1 LYYFFNEL
9 KQNCMKKFY
18 FVKFLLALLLFI
30 GVTQAKAQV
39 FTASGTVKE
48 NSNGNPLAGVSITVK
63 GTKQT
68 TTSNSTGNF
77 TINVNSKS
85 AVLVLKYVGYKATEV
100 AVTADRANLNVMME
114 EEVNSL
120 KEIVI
125 TGLASSIKRSNL
137 ANAITTVSAKDLMGT
152 TQIQTADGAL
162 YGKVSGANIRMNSG
176 APGGGI
182 NIQLRGL
189 SSLTQASAPLIVLD
203 GVYINNNTQ
212 RTGRASVTGAGAA
225 NQDDGANRLADIN
238 PADIENIEVLKG
250 PSAAAI
256 YGTRANAGV
265 LVITTKKGAAGKTV
279 ISFGQDIGIGSPLKM
294 MGVDNWS
301 EAKINSFFPAARRAV
316 ELGRLQ
322 TATSTNN
329 FVNYEDYFYG
339 NTATLLNS
347 RLSIRGGDEKTKF
360 FVSGSLT
367 DEGGI
372 VRRTGFERQSV
383 RANIEHKLSK
393 SVVLSVNSNYIRT
406 NTDRG
411 FTGNQNNSGASIG
424 YNISYVPNYFDLRP
438 VNGVYPANP
447 YFAENPVAVTDK
459 GVNNALVNR
468 FIQSFNLDVNLF
480 KNENSQLKF
489 RVNGGLD
496 YIQNST
502 KVYLPDDLQFQRG
515 QANPGDVLVGKQE
528 SMNTNFQA
536 AFVYDW
542 KIKRVNFNT
551 QVGLVRLDFKNDGLF
566 NRGRGLAPGQINIK
580 QATVQEVESQF
591 ESTQSDVG
599 IFVQKQMNFEDKIIG
614 TVGMRMDKSNTN
626 GDANKFYGFP
636 KASLAINLANFD
648 FWKIEAISQLKPRV
662 AYGQTAGPVPFGSTF
677 TSLGGVNI
685 GGLLGAT
692 VATGVGN
699 TNIVPER
706 ASEIEFGFDAG
717 FLNNKILFEATY
729 YVKTTLDNLQP
740 LTLSPATGV
749 VNTTSNEAEMRNKGF
764 ELGLSGTVVDKA
776 NFKWFSRLLW
786 WKNDILITKLGIPSY
801 TTGAF
806 GTGLGTFLVQQG
818 VSPTTIVGTP
828 AISPG
833 VFTVW
838 GNAQPDWTTSWSNNI
853 TLFKNF
859 DLSVL
864 TEYRSGGDNI
874 NLTSFLTDGGGTT
887 KGWFDDSNND
897 GIPNGRQRDPAPY
910 NNAGRWVQ
918 DATFLKIREVGLYYT
933 LPKETISKTFG
944 NMIQRAK
951 IGFSGN
957 NVFLATK
964 YVGYDPETST
974 FGAQALANN
983 VDVAPYPTARR
994 LFFHIQIDF

>member
-1 LYYFFNEL
+1 
-9 KQNCMKKFY
+9 MKKFY
-18 FVKFLLALLLFI
+18 FVKFLLVLLLFI

-100 AVTADRANLNVMME
+100 VVTADKANLNVMME

-137 ANAITTVSAKDLMGT
+137 ANAITTVSAKDLVGT

-162 YGKVSGANIRMNSG
+162 YGKVAGANIRMNSG

-301 EAKINSFFPAARRAV
+301 EAKINSFFPVARRAV
-316 ELGRLQ
+316 ELSRFQ
-322 TATSTNN
+322 AATAANN

-447 YFAENPVAVTDK
+447 YFAENPVHVTDK

-551 QVGLVRLDFKNDGLF
+551 QVGLVRLDFRNDGLF

-614 TVGMRMDKSNTN
+614 TLGMRMDKSNTN

-648 FWKIEAISQLKPRV
+648 FWKIDAISQLKPRV
-662 AYGQTAGPVPFGSTF
+662 AYGQTAGPVPFGATF

-692 VATGVGN
+692 VPTTIGN

-749 VNTTSNEAEMRNKGF
+749 VNTQSNEAEMRNKGF

-806 GTGLGTFLVQQG
+806 GTALGTFLVQQG
-818 VSPTTIVGTP
+818 ISPTTIVGTP

-838 GNAQPDWTTSWSNNI
+838 GNAQPDWTSSWSNNI
-853 TLFKNF
+853 TFFKNF

-933 LPKETISKTFG
+933 LPKATLSKSFG
-944 NMIQRAK
+944 NLIQRAK
-951 IGFSGN
+951 IGVSGN

>member
-1 LYYFFNEL
+1 
-9 KQNCMKKFY
+9 MKKFY
-18 FVKFLLALLLFI
+18 FVKFLLVLLLFI

-100 AVTADRANLNVMME
+100 AVTADKANLNVMME

-137 ANAITTVSAKDLMGT
+137 ANAITTVSAKDLVGT

-162 YGKVSGANIRMNSG
+162 YGKVAGANIRMNSG

-447 YFAENPVAVTDK
+447 YFAENPVHVTDK

-551 QVGLVRLDFKNDGLF
+551 QVGLVRLDFRNDGLF

-614 TVGMRMDKSNTN
+614 TLGMRMDKSNTN

-648 FWKIEAISQLKPRV
+648 FWKIDAISQLKPRV
-662 AYGQTAGPVPFGSTF
+662 AYGQTAGPVPFGATF

-692 VATGVGN
+692 VPTTIGN

-749 VNTTSNEAEMRNKGF
+749 VNTQSNEAEMRNKGF

-806 GTGLGTFLVQQG
+806 GTALGTFLVQQG
-818 VSPTTIVGTP
+818 ISPTTIVGTP

-838 GNAQPDWTTSWSNNI
+838 GNAQPDWTSSWSNNI

-933 LPKETISKTFG
+933 LPKETLSKSFG
-944 NMIQRAK
+944 NLIQRAK
-951 IGFSGN
+951 IGVSGN

>member
-1 LYYFFNEL
+1 
-9 KQNCMKKFY
+9 MKKFY
-18 FVKFLLALLLFI
+18 FVKFLLVLLLFI
-30 GVTQAKAQV
+30 GVTQAKSQV

-162 YGKVSGANIRMNSG
+162 YGKVAGANIRMNSG

-447 YFAENPVAVTDK
+447 YFAENPVHVTDK

-551 QVGLVRLDFKNDGLF
+551 QVGLVRLDFRNDGLF

-648 FWKIEAISQLKPRV
+648 FWKIDAISQLKPRV

-692 VATGVGN
+692 VPTSIGN

-838 GNAQPDWTTSWSNNI
+838 GNAQPDWTSSWSNNF

-933 LPKETISKTFG
+933 LPKETLSKTFG

>member
-1 LYYFFNEL
+1 
-9 KQNCMKKFY
+9 MKKFY
-18 FVKFLLALLLFI
+18 FVKFLLVLLLFI

-137 ANAITTVSAKDLMGT
+137 ANAITTVSAKDLVGT

-162 YGKVSGANIRMNSG
+162 YGKVAGANIRMNSG

-316 ELGRLQ
+316 ELSRFQ
-322 TATSTNN
+322 AATAANN

-424 YNISYVPNYFDLRP
+424 YNISYVPNYFDLRQ

-447 YFAENPVAVTDK
+447 YFAENPVHVTDK

-551 QVGLVRLDFKNDGLF
+551 QVGLVRLDFRNDGLF

-614 TVGMRMDKSNTN
+614 TLGMRMDKSNTN

-648 FWKIEAISQLKPRV
+648 FWKIDAISQLKPRV
-662 AYGQTAGPVPFGSTF
+662 AYGQTAGPVPFGATF

-692 VATGVGN
+692 VPTTIGN

-749 VNTTSNEAEMRNKGF
+749 VNTQSNEAEMRNKGF

-806 GTGLGTFLVQQG
+806 GTALGTFLVQQG
-818 VSPTTIVGTP
+818 ISPTTIVGTP

-838 GNAQPDWTTSWSNNI
+838 GNAQPDWTSSWSNNI

-933 LPKETISKTFG
+933 LPKETLSKSFG
-944 NMIQRAK
+944 NLIQRAK
-951 IGFSGN
+951 IGVSGN

>member
-1 LYYFFNEL
+1 
-9 KQNCMKKFY
+9 
-18 FVKFLLALLLFI
+18 
-30 GVTQAKAQV
+30 VTQAKAQV

-137 ANAITTVSAKDLMGT
+137 ANAITTVSAKDLVGT

-162 YGKVSGANIRMNSG
+162 YGKVAGANIRMNSG

-316 ELGRLQ
+316 ELSRFQ
-322 TATSTNN
+322 AATAANN

-447 YFAENPVAVTDK
+447 YFAENPVHVTDK

-551 QVGLVRLDFKNDGLF
+551 QVGLVRLDFRNDGLF

-614 TVGMRMDKSNTN
+614 TLGMRMDKSNTN

-648 FWKIEAISQLKPRV
+648 FWKIDAISQLKPRV
-662 AYGQTAGPVPFGSTF
+662 AYGQTAGPVPFGATF

-692 VATGVGN
+692 VPTTIGN

-749 VNTTSNEAEMRNKGF
+749 VNTQSNEAEMRNKGF

-806 GTGLGTFLVQQG
+806 GTALGTFLVQQG
-818 VSPTTIVGTP
+818 ISPTTIVGTP

-838 GNAQPDWTTSWSNNI
+838 GNAQPDWTSSWSNNI

-933 LPKETISKTFG
+933 LPKETLSKSFG
-944 NMIQRAK
+944 NLIQRAK
-951 IGFSGN
+951 IGVSGN